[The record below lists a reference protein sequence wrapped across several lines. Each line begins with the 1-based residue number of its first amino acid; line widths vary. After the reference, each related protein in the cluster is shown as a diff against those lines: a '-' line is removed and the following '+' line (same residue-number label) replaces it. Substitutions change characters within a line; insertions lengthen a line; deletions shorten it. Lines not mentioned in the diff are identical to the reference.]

1 MFRILKP
8 RKALTDAELE
18 RIRQRAEPLSTYGR
32 RAFDRYIDLR
42 QGVRDAIRQAD
53 RVAYNSLS
61 KELEE
66 QRCTLDW
73 LASRTQS

>member
-1 MFRILKP
+1 MFRTLKP
-8 RKALTDAELE
+8 RKALTDTELG
-18 RIRQRAEPLSTYGR
+18 RIRQRAEPLSAYGK
-32 RAFDRYIDLR
+32 RAFDEYANLR

-53 RVAYNSLS
+53 LDAYSSLS

-73 LASRTQS
+73 LASRSRS